1 MFDLHV
7 NGPIGL
13 LILIADIYAIVK
25 TVQSNAGTLTKVL
38 WIVAILFLP
47 VLGFLLWLMFGP
59 RSSVTK
65 PALSGRV
72 LFRQCRRR

>member
-1 MFDLHV
+1 MFDLHI

-25 TVQSNAGTLTKVL
+25 TVQSGAGTLTKVL

-47 VLGFLLWLMFGP
+47 ILGFLLWLIFGP
-59 RSSVTK
+59 RS
-65 PALSGRV
+65 
-72 LFRQCRRR
+72 